1 MSVGWVRTDK
11 VTGELLG
18 VYTGSAEARL
28 TYEETATVSV
38 HDVPLDH
45 PIFDK
50 QREWSGLGGNLVQKA
65 EVVIST
71 NKPQIV
77 ADGIDEAAVTFVGLV
92 APISVSFGEGVN
104 QIATPADPEI
114 ILTSDV
120 PRQFVIEI
128 DDKLHFA
135 EPIFVE
141 AQ

>member
-1 MSVGWVRTDK
+1 M
-11 VTGELLG
+11 
-18 VYTGSAEARL
+18 
-28 TYEETATVSV
+28 
-38 HDVPLDH
+38 PLDH

-50 QREWSGLGGNLVQKA
+50 QREWSDLGGNLVQKA
-65 EVVIST
+65 EVVISS
-71 NKPQIV
+71 NKAQII
-77 ADGIDEAAVTFVGLV
+77 ADGIDETTITFAGLV

-104 QIATPADPEI
+104 QTVTPADPEI

-141 AQ
+141 PQ

>member
-18 VYTGSAEARL
+18 FYTGSAEARL

-65 EVVIST
+65 EVVISS
-71 NKPQIV
+71 NKAQII
-77 ADGIDEAAVTFVGLV
+77 ADGIDETTITFAGLV

-104 QIATPADPEI
+104 QTVTPADPEI

-141 AQ
+141 PQ